1 MKTKYMIQ
9 ERIPGEGWQPANW
22 APTFDTKREAQA
34 WINDPEK
41 IWETHAS
48 VLEVLVEGEEEEWIS
63 NT

>member
-9 ERIPGEGWQPANW
+9 ERIPGEGWQLAHW
-22 APTFDTKREAQA
+22 APTFDTKREALA

-41 IWETHAS
+41 TWETHAS
-48 VLEVLVEGEEEEWIS
+48 VLEIQVEEEEEGIS